1 MGIFSSPRIDTLD
14 FKISS
19 LSTFLFLVVT
29 AEAQTEEEEQTEEE
43 KYNEMMA
50 SISMSRMKELGLKP
64 PEAIANLETLPAK
77 LGEQLNNMT
86 EEAMKHVNKT
96 KISEKLKGTEKLIE
110 PPPKPKKPTMTGD
123 KDEKNLTI
131 LRVPSSPGQELV
143 EELPGVKP
151 LKLPGDENE
160 KQSSEKNKNK
170 NGEKAKPPPAQE
182 EGTDGESGLSIGE
195 SGEEGPAEGQDT
207 EEEPADLPMKQ
218 QRLKKIKPK
227 KPKEKKKKK
236 KKKPES
242 KAPEIP
248 PQLKNPDLKAPQL
261 PKGPPP
267 PPSPY
272 YYGIPGYKKHKV
284 GDSKPFSITFG
295 GKQVT
300 NVQSK
305 DNLRKHHDDED
316 SKLKHGAESAVGK
329 NEGLLIYFFYPSPV
343 IASEISFNM
352 LW

>member
-1 MGIFSSPRIDTLD
+1 
-14 FKISS
+14 
-19 LSTFLFLVVT
+19 
-29 AEAQTEEEEQTEEE
+29 
-43 KYNEMMA
+43 MA
-50 SISMSRMKELGLKP
+50 TISMSRMKELGLKP
-64 PEAIANLETLPAK
+64 PEAIANLEILPAK

-96 KISEKLKGTEKLIE
+96 KISDKLKGTEKLIE
-110 PPPKPKKPTMTGD
+110 PPPNPKKPAMTGG

-151 LKLPGDENE
+151 LSLPGDEKE
-160 KQSSEKNKNK
+160 SSEK

-182 EGTDGESGLSIGE
+182 GGTDGESGLSIGE

-207 EEEPADLPMKQ
+207 EDEPVDLPMKQ
-218 QRLKKIKPK
+218 QKLKKIKPK
-227 KPKEKKKKK
+227 KPKKKKNNKKKK

-248 PQLKNPDLKAPQL
+248 PQLKNPDLKAPKMPNRPL
-261 PKGPPP
+261 P

-284 GDSKPFSITFG
+284 GGLKPFSITFD

-300 NVQSK
+300 NVQPK
-305 DNLRKHHDDED
+305 DSLRKHSDDED
-316 SKLKHGAESAVGK
+316 TKLNQNAENAVDK
-329 NEGLLIYFFYPSPV
+329 NEGLF
-343 IASEISFNM
+343 ISF
-352 LW
+352 LYPLRLQPIK